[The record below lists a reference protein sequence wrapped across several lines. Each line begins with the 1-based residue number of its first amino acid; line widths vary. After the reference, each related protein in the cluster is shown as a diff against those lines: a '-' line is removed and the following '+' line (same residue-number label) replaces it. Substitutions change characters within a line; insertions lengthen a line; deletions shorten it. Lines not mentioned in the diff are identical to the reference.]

1 MFSAHWP
8 SLHAMI
14 RLFLL
19 VALVAALPAPAQAQE
34 GPAITFE
41 STTYDYGT
49 IQRGSDGIATFPFTN
64 TGTEPLIITAVN
76 SPSGSAVPSWTTDPV
91 PPGGTSH
98 VSVRYD
104 TQRVGPILK
113 SVVVQSNAGVHPL
126 RLKGQVEGY

>member
-1 MFSAHWP
+1 
-8 SLHAMI
+8 MI
-14 RLFLL
+14 RLLFL

-49 IQRGSDGIATFPFTN
+49 IQQGSNGLATFAFTN
-64 TGTEPLIITAVN
+64 TGTEPLVITAVS
-76 SPSGSAVPSWTTDPV
+76 SPSVWAVPSWTTDPV

-98 VSVRYD
+98 VTVRYD

-113 SVVVQSNAGVHPL
+113 SVVVQSNAGAYAL